1 MKFFNTAVGMMFIL
15 STQHTLNN
23 LISTTHLISNLS
35 TQLSHPKSSG
45 YVSAQYNKQ
54 KIREPEQFFQTVPT
68 PGNPLFS
75 ALFRYS
81 ISQPVTSARHTP
93 HVILRLLANISI
105 PLKFMILKAFTAL
118 LAYQL
123 YFLIRL
129 FYISLMIIP
138 PNMMNLFK
146 SFKFTCYINHLID
159 TTSISPSFLSL
170 ALHEGNAVKPG
181 LEI

>member
-1 MKFFNTAVGMMFIL
+1 MYQKNSFILVIHYMHISYSFTSMILIDMKFFNTAVGMMFIL

-23 LISTTHLISNLS
+23 LISTTYPISNLS

-81 ISQPVTSARHTP
+81 ISLPVTSIRHTQHAP
-93 HVILRLLANISI
+93 YAETDPPPAPSPLHIL
-105 PLKFMILKAFTAL
+105 
-118 LAYQL
+118 
-123 YFLIRL
+123 
-129 FYISLMIIP
+129 
-138 PNMMNLFK
+138 
-146 SFKFTCYINHLID
+146 
-159 TTSISPSFLSL
+159 SPSDTSHLSP
-170 ALHEGNAVKPG
+170 K
-181 LEI
+181 

>member
-1 MKFFNTAVGMMFIL
+1 MF
-15 STQHTLNN
+15 
-23 LISTTHLISNLS
+23 
-35 TQLSHPKSSG
+35 PKPFH
-45 YVSAQYNKQ
+45 A
-54 KIREPEQFFQTVPT
+54 PT
-68 PGNPLFS
+68 F
-75 ALFRYS
+75 
-81 ISQPVTSARHTP
+81 QPVTPTRHTQ
-93 HVILRLLANISI
+93 HVILMLLANISI

-181 LEI
+181 FEI